1 MTKSQFREFWFGA
14 KHLTGLLVATATVAV
29 ILFLEVG
36 AVGQEAQ
43 FPIDGEHTVSALPL
57 TQEAPGYN
65 PTTQEK
71 VELGRLLFWDP
82 IMSGPQD
89 VACATCHHPQSAYA
103 EDRDLSL
110 GVSGTGLGRFRRD
123 GTLVKRNSPT
133 VLNVAFNSIDQSG
146 RYDPT
151 TAVAFWDNRIRSLE
165 SQALEPLKSLEE
177 MRGDTYPEDEALERV
192 VAKLQANAEY
202 QSLFAEAFG
211 SEEPVT
217 AENLGRAIAAFMR
230 SLTANNAPFDRYMRG
245 DQSAMTTEQV
255 RGMERFEEIGCI
267 RCHNGPMFSDYKL
280 HTMGVPDNPALVGP
294 LAGATT
300 PASDGGAQ
308 NPPCPAGGT
317 PEPRTDAT
325 RAACDSYAFRTASL
339 RNLELTFPYGH
350 NGMFRTLSAVVGFY
364 ESTIAGE
371 SRNPNV
377 PFEEL
382 DPLLRQLQNVDEED
396 VDLIE
401 FLYAL
406 SDDSFDK
413 TIPESLPSG
422 LPVGGN
428 IR

>member
-1 MTKSQFREFWFGA
+1 MTKSQFREFLFGA
-14 KHLTGLLVATATVAV
+14 KHLTGLLVAAATVAV
-29 ILFLEVG
+29 LFFLEVG

-43 FPIDGEHTVSALPL
+43 FPVDGEHSVSALPL

-65 PTTQEK
+65 PTTPAK

-82 IMSGPQD
+82 LLSGPQD
-89 VACATCHHPQSAYA
+89 VACATCHHPINGYA

-110 GVSGTGLGRFRRD
+110 GVSGTGRGRFRRD

-133 VLNVAFNSIDQSG
+133 VLNVAFNGIDESG
-146 RYDPT
+146 RYDPA
-151 TAVAFWDNRIRSLE
+151 TAPAFWDNRIRSLE
-165 SQALEPLKSLEE
+165 SQALEPLKSFEE
-177 MRGDTYPEDEALERV
+177 MRGDTYPEDEALARV

-211 SEEPVT
+211 GEEPVT

-230 SLTANNAPFDRYMRG
+230 SLLANNAPFDRYMRG
-245 DQSAMTTEQV
+245 DRSAMTTEQV
-255 RGMERFEEIGCI
+255 RGMQRFEEIGCI

-280 HTMGVPDNPALVGP
+280 HVMGVPDNPAL
-294 LAGATT
+294 ASGATT

-308 NPPCPAGGT
+308 NPPCPAAPG
-317 PEPRTDAT
+317 EPRTDAS

-350 NGMFRTLSAVVGFY
+350 NGMFRTLNAVVGFY

-406 SDDSFDK
+406 SDDSFDR

-428 IR
+428 IQ

>member
-1 MTKSQFREFWFGA
+1 MTKSQFREFLFGA
-14 KHLTGLLVATATVAV
+14 KHLTGLLVAAATVAV
-29 ILFLEVG
+29 LLFMEVG

-43 FPIDGEHTVSALPL
+43 FPVDGEHSVSALPL

-65 PTTQEK
+65 PTTPEK

-82 IMSGPQD
+82 LLSGPQD
-89 VACATCHHPQSAYA
+89 VACATCHHPTNAYA

-110 GVSGTGLGRFRRD
+110 GVSGTGRGRFRRD

-133 VLNVAFNSIDQSG
+133 VLNVAFNGIDASG
-146 RYDPT
+146 SYDPA

-165 SQALEPLKSLEE
+165 SQALEPLKSFEE
-177 MRGDTYPEDEALERV
+177 MRGDTYPEDEALARV

-202 QSLFAEAFG
+202 PSLFAEAFG
-211 SEEPVT
+211 SEQPVT

-230 SLTANNAPFDRYMRG
+230 SLLANNAPFDRYMRG

-280 HTMGVPDNPALVGP
+280 HTMGVPDNPALLSGE
-294 LAGATT
+294 TT

-401 FLYAL
+401 FLIAL
-406 SDDSFDK
+406 SDDSFDR

>member
-1 MTKSQFREFWFGA
+1 MTKSQFREFLFGA
-14 KHLTGLLVATATVAV
+14 KHLTGLLVAAATVAV
-29 ILFLEVG
+29 LFVLEVG

-43 FPIDGEHTVSALPL
+43 FPVDGEHTVSALPL

-65 PTTQEK
+65 PTTPAK

-82 IMSGPQD
+82 LLSGPQD

-177 MRGDTYPEDEALERV
+177 MRGDTYPEDEALARV

-202 QSLFAEAFG
+202 PSLFAEAFG
-211 SEEPVT
+211 SEQPVT

-230 SLTANNAPFDRYMRG
+230 SLLANNAPFDRYMRG
-245 DQSAMTTEQV
+245 DQSAMTRDQV
-255 RGMERFEEIGCI
+255 RGMERFEEVGCI

-280 HTMGVPDNPALVGP
+280 HTMGVPDNPALLSGE
-294 LAGATT
+294 TT

-308 NPPCPAGGT
+308 NPPCPAGGA
-317 PEPRTDAT
+317 PEPTAAYL
-325 RAACDSYAFRTASL
+325 AACDSYAFRTASL

-377 PFEEL
+377 PYEEL
-382 DPLLRQLQNVDEED
+382 DQRLRELQNVDEED

-401 FLYAL
+401 FLIAL
-406 SDDSFDK
+406 SDDSFDR

-422 LPVGGN
+422 LPVGGS